1 MKISVRQLRRI
12 IRESLITEFGAD
24 TWNPD
29 SDGPASDIDFI
40 WDFETP
46 EEIEHFLSVLDDPH
60 GDYSHYDRGQ
70 KMLMRNAAEDR
81 LESMR

>member
-40 WDFETP
+40 
-46 EEIEHFLSVLDDPH
+46 
-60 GDYSHYDRGQ
+60 
-70 KMLMRNAAEDR
+70 
-81 LESMR
+81 